1 LSADVTVHRHAGP
14 NDFQIWPTAL
24 HARAA
29 ARGFLGEPLAEIV
42 TVREAGL
49 EIERWVRASPT
60 SWRYLGPPAVR
71 R

>member
-1 LSADVTVHRHAGP
+1 MSADVTVHRRGGP

-29 ARGFLGEPLAEIV
+29 ARGFLGEPLAELVI
-42 TVREAGL
+42 VREAGL
-49 EIERWVRASPT
+49 ELARWVRASPT
-60 SWRYLGPPAVR
+60 RWSYLEQPAVR